1 MKKKFDVDY
10 EDDRIY
16 KTKNGKFVKNPNKK
30 KKTKKE
36 RKREKAEAT
45 RQRKAAKLANKNQ
58 ADLTKHEDWANIAKE
73 LLTKDKSKKKKLYTL
88 GRDETDL
95 YDDRIRTAL
104 NIISEFVD
112 LLGVKIDFN
121 EFTEGE
127 FVGDDGTEYLAFN
140 ALSMAHY
147 FDSVIQELINLSH
160 NSRTYIKDF
169 YPKLEEYRML
179 YDGSSRIDKV
189 AFVSDIISIIY

>member
-73 LLTKDKSKKKKLYTL
+73 LLTKDKSKK
-88 GRDETDL
+88 R
-95 YDDRIRTAL
+95 
-104 NIISEFVD
+104 
-112 LLGVKIDFN
+112 
-121 EFTEGE
+121 
-127 FVGDDGTEYLAFN
+127 
-140 ALSMAHY
+140 
-147 FDSVIQELINLSH
+147 
-160 NSRTYIKDF
+160 NSI
-169 YPKLEEYRML
+169 P
-179 YDGSSRIDKV
+179 
-189 AFVSDIISIIY
+189 